1 MARRLPKDLPTGLLS
16 RARATGR
23 IALQV
28 GLRKAR
34 VFGDRGRADEALG
47 AALLAE
53 LDQLKGMAM
62 KVGQILSYMDVG
74 FPEAVTTQLARLRTG
89 VTPLPFDVIV
99 DAIEAGLGA
108 PVDARFAELEPEPIA
123 AASIGQVHRGRTL
136 DGERVAVKVLY
147 PNVRETLEADFAQLD
162 RLGAIAGAFSA
173 VDGKALVAE
182 LFARV
187 TEECDYAREAEWQR
201 RFGAFFADTEG
212 VVVPQVYDA
221 LSCASVL
228 TTAWADGD
236 DFEDFCRT
244 ATPEARDRASDAL
257 LRFAFAPFFARG
269 WLHADPH
276 PGNQRYGERV
286 TFLDFGCVRE
296 FDRDFVARFARF
308 SRAVLDEDR
317 ATFRDAAI
325 KLGLAPRPERL
336 DFDALFAQYAWQFE
350 PVRTPRFAFTDTWWA
365 RGQAFTKPT
374 AKNARHMGFPPEWI
388 WLSRVQWGLWA
399 VLKRIGGRADLAA
412 TFARM
417 LEEHD
422 AESLHRGR

>member
-28 GLRKAR
+28 GLRSAK
-34 VFGDRGRADEALG
+34 VFGDRDRADEALG
-47 AALLAE
+47 AVLLAE

-74 FPEAVTTQLARLRTG
+74 FPEPVTTQLARLRTG

-99 DAIEAGLGA
+99 EALEAGLGA
-108 PVDARFAELEPEPIA
+108 SVDAHFAELEPEPIA
-123 AASIGQVHRGRTL
+123 SASIGQVHRGRTL
-136 DGERVAVKVLY
+136 DCDPVAVKVLY

-162 RLGAIAGAFSA
+162 RLSAIAGKFSA

-187 TEECDYAREAEWQR
+187 AEECDYEREAEWQR
-201 RFGAFFADTEG
+201 RFGAFFANTEG
-212 VVVPQVYDA
+212 IVVPRVFDA
-221 LSCASVL
+221 LSCPTVL
-228 TTAWADGD
+228 TTAWAEGD
-236 DFEDFCRT
+236 DFEDFCRV
-244 ATPEARDRASDAL
+244 ATSEARDRASDAL

-286 TFLDFGCVRE
+286 TLLDFGCVRA
-296 FDRDFVARFARF
+296 FDPDFVVRFARF

-317 ATFRDAAI
+317 AAFRTAAI
-325 KLGLAPRPERL
+325 ELGLAPRPERI
-336 DFDALFAQYAWQFE
+336 DFDALFAQYAWQYE
-350 PVRTPRFAFTDTWWA
+350 PVRTPCFAFTDAWWA

-374 AKNARHMGFPPEWI
+374 AKNARHVGFPPEWI

-399 VLKRIGGRADLAA
+399 VLKRIGGRADLRA
-412 TFARM
+412 TFAQM